1 MTENQTILAVHD
13 LKKHFPIFGGV
24 LRRTVGRVFAVDGV
38 SFTLK
43 KGETLGVVGES
54 GCGKSTL
61 GRSIMRLYPPT
72 AGTIK
77 FQGAAIEGFSRREM
91 LPLRRS
97 MQMIFQDPYESLNP
111 RHSIGSILEEPYILH
126 QPKLSRA
133 ERVELTEALLLKVG
147 LKSDALSRYPHEFS
161 GGQRQRIGIARAIS
175 QNPSLVICDEPV
187 SALDV
192 SIQAQVLNLLLDL
205 QSELKLSYLFI
216 AHDLSVVHHF
226 SDRIAVMYLGQIVEI
241 GPAEEIYRRP
251 KHPYSRALI
260 AAVPH
265 IRKGAEHKL
274 FAKLAGDLPSPSKP
288 PKGCRFHTRCPF
300 AIDVC
305 KQAEPAL
312 ESKGDSRIQVACH
325 RINEIG

>member
-1 MTENQTILAVHD
+1 MTEPLLTVTN
-13 LKKHFPIFGGV
+13 LKKHFPIHGGV
-24 LRRTVGRVFAVDGV
+24 LRRTVGHVFAVDGV
-38 SFTLK
+38 SLTLNQ
-43 KGETLGVVGES
+43 GETLGIVGES

-61 GRSIMRLYPPT
+61 GRTIMRLYPPT
-72 AGTIK
+72 AGTID
-77 FQGAAIEGFSRREM
+77 FQGQSIERYSRRDM

-111 RHSIGSILEEPYILH
+111 RHSIGDILEEPYVLH
-126 QPKLSRA
+126 QPRLSHK
-133 ERVELTEALLLKVG
+133 ERVERTEALLFKVG
-147 LKSDALSRYPHEFS
+147 LKPEALSRYPHEFS

-205 QSELKLSYLFI
+205 QQELQLSYLFI

-226 SDRIAVMYLGQIVEI
+226 SDRIAVMYLGKVVEM
-241 GPAEEIYRRP
+241 GSAEDVYRRP
-251 KHPYSRALI
+251 KHPYSKALI

-265 IRKGAEHKL
+265 IRQNAEHKI
-274 FAKLAGDLPSPSKP
+274 FAKLEGDLPSPSKP

-300 AIDVC
+300 AVEMC
-305 KQAEPAL
+305 KQVEPPL
-312 ESKGDSRIQVACH
+312 ESKGDPRLLVACH
-325 RINEIG
+325 RVNEIG